1 MKSMNYEVVTLKE
14 KMVVGKSIMT
24 TNENGKAMEDIGDMW
39 QEFIGGNIFDSIK
52 NKTTGKGIGL
62 YTDYEG
68 DATKPYRFMC
78 CSEVSKSDNPT
89 LETRTIQGGKYAKF
103 TIKGHMIASVGKAWQ
118 EIWSMDLDRK
128 YTHDFELY
136 HNDSE
141 DMNNQTI
148 DIYISIN

>member
-1 MKSMNYEVVTLKE
+1 MNYEIVTLE
-14 KMVVGKSIMT
+14 KKTVVGKSIIT
-24 TNENGKAMEDIGDMW
+24 TNENGQSMKDIGAMW
-39 QEFIGGNIFDSIK
+39 QHFIGKGIYDSIE
-52 NKTTGKGIGL
+52 NKSTGKGIGL

-78 CSEVSKSDNPT
+78 CTEVSKSDNPNH
-89 LETRTIQGGKYAKF
+89 ETRVIDGEKYAKF
-103 TIKGHMIASVGKAWQ
+103 TIKGDIVESVGKAWK
-118 EIWSMDLDRK
+118 EIWAMDLDRK
-128 YTHDFELY
+128 FSYDFELY